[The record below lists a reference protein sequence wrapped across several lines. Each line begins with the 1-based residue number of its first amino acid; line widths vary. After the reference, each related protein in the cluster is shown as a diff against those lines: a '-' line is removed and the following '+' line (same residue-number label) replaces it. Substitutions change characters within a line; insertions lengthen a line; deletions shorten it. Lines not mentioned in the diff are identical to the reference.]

1 MRMGVVLISLALAVG
16 QAFAATPPKAVPPLA
31 PSGPLTIV
39 IYDQPDFK
47 GRSTTL
53 TQPTPDLASLAFDD
67 KVASFKVTGA
77 GDWVLCEN
85 RNYTGRCMR
94 VQAEAGDL
102 TQLRMVGRVSS
113 LYPAP
118 PAK

>member
-1 MRMGVVLISLALAVG
+1 MRNIVALTLFISVAGGALAAAPPTAP
-16 QAFAATPPKAVPPLA
+16 QAT
-31 PSGPLTIV
+31 GPLTIV

-47 GRSTTL
+47 GRSTTI
-53 TQPTPDLASLAFDD
+53 TQPTPDLKPLAFDD
-67 KVASFKVTGA
+67 KVASFKVSGA

-118 PAK
+118 PQ

>member
-1 MRMGVVLISLALAVG
+1 MRAVAFLVSSLFIAGGVLAAAPAKAPAPAV
-16 QAFAATPPKAVPPLA
+16 
-31 PSGPLTIV
+31 GPLTII

-47 GRSTTL
+47 GRSVAL
-53 TQPTPDLASLAFDD
+53 TQATPDLKQFNFDD
-67 KVASFKVTGA
+67 KVGSFKVTGS

-85 RNYTGRCMR
+85 RNYAGRCMR

-102 TQLRMVGRVSS
+102 TQLQMVGRVSS

-118 PAK
+118 PQ